1 MSKSFLTALIL
12 VCIASALLAP
22 PAAAQ
27 ADRRANMQQALAD
40 RYHLTLLGNAP
51 WALHGNP
58 DRVRRAGGVVIIR
71 KPGLSGALERAD
83 VASFGI
89 REGQSPQLY
98 SGKKDQEIRVGEK
111 FYVHSVFVGSDVI
124 SLGLVSVALI
134 PTSTKTGQ
142 LWVTLSF
149 FLPKAVLERGDITA
163 VYRELDPWLLPE
175 GVFQPGYSE
184 APASSSA
191 APVTAPAPAPTVV
204 ASPSD
209 LKPGMD
215 KEQVI
220 ATLGAPQKEASFGSK
235 TWLTYP
241 GMVVLLE
248 QGKLAS
254 VDQTSQP
261 PARVSVSSEPAGAEV
276 YVDGSFVGSTPSVL
290 PLPPGSYK
298 IEVRSAGYKSWSR
311 EIKTLSGGEINL
323 RAVLEK

>member
-1 MSKSFLTALIL
+1 
-12 VCIASALLAP
+12 
-22 PAAAQ
+22 
-27 ADRRANMQQALAD
+27 MQQALAD
-40 RYHLTLLGNAP
+40 RYHLTLLGTAP
-51 WALHGNP
+51 WSLHGSA

-71 KPGLSGALERAD
+71 KPGLYGALDRAE
-83 VASFGI
+83 VASFGV
-89 REGQSPQLY
+89 REGKAPELY

-111 FYVHSVFVGSDVI
+111 FYLHSVFVGTDVI
-124 SLGLVSVALI
+124 SLGMVSVALI
-134 PTSTKTGQ
+134 PTPTKTGQ
-142 LWVTLSF
+142 LWTTLSF

-163 VYRELDPWLLPE
+163 AYRELDQWLLPE
-175 GVFQPGYSE
+175 GVFQPGYSD
-184 APASSSA
+184 AVASSPSA
-191 APVTAPAPAPTVV
+191 APMGPRVV

-209 LKPGMD
+209 LRPGME

-220 ATLGAPQKEASFGSK
+220 ATLGAPLKEASFGSK

-241 GMVVLLE
+241 GMVVVLE

-261 PARVSVSSEPAGAEV
+261 PAKVNVTSEPGGADV

-298 IEVRSAGYKSWSR
+298 IEVRSPGYKSWTR
-311 EIKTLSGGEINL
+311 DIKALSGGEMNL